1 MIASQIGAA
10 LKARLSSLTFTPA
23 LPVGWPNRDF
33 VPSGDH
39 LTVAIV
45 PAEAER
51 LGVKAM
57 HRFAGSMVV
66 TVCLQRGGAV
76 QGSAGG
82 GSGRGDG
89 IADAVAAHF
98 PADLRLSLSGGGTL
112 RITQAPSVREG
123 FIDAGY
129 WRTPVL
135 IPFEVLTA

>member
-10 LKARLSSLTFTPA
+10 LKARLASLTFSPA

-33 VPSGDH
+33 VPTGDH

-45 PAEAER
+45 PAEAQR

-66 TVCLQRGGAV
+66 TVCT
-76 QGSAGG
+76 AGG
-82 GSGRGDG
+82 KGSGEGDG
-89 IADAVAAHF
+89 KADAVAAHF
-98 PADLRLSLSGGGTL
+98 PADLRLSLSGGGSL

-129 WRTPVL
+129 WRTPV
-135 IPFEVLTA
+135 IVSFEVLAA

>member
-57 HRFAGSMVV
+57 HRRAGNMVV
-66 TVCLQRGGAV
+66 TVCT
-76 QGSAGG
+76 AGG
-82 GSGRGDG
+82 KGSGEGDG
-89 IADAVAAHF
+89 KADAVAAHF
-98 PADLRLSLSGGGTL
+98 PADLRLSLSGGGSL